1 MIIKDWIV
9 LFFDENKDVVDKME
23 LNDLSYEE
31 AEIMAEDN
39 LPDEAE
45 SFEIKSIDEI
55 DEENEPDEDDYF
67 EDEYDEDEDDL

>member
-9 LFFDENKDVVDKME
+9 LFIDENKDVVDKME

-45 SFEIKSIDEI
+45 YFEIKSMDEI
-55 DEENEPDEDDYF
+55 DEENESDEDDYF
-67 EDEYDEDEDDL
+67 EEEYDEDDD

>member
-31 AEIMAEDN
+31 AEIMAEEN
-39 LPDEAE
+39 LSDEAD
-45 SFEIKSIDEI
+45 SYEIKSLDEYY
-55 DEENEPDEDDYF
+55 EENESDEDDYF
-67 EDEYDEDEDDL
+67 EEDEEDDED